1 MILGKSN
8 STKGFT
14 IVELLI
20 VIVVIGIL
28 AAITIVAYNG
38 ISERAR
44 MSSAMAFESQLRKK
58 YMADSTGMWSFDEC
72 SGVTARNSSETNT
85 NDSITGTATWITDTV
100 TGQGCA
106 LRFNGSTRIE
116 TQASLGAQYYAKG
129 AWVRVTTATCGSN
142 NIISQGST
150 NGVVAAFFTPSCRTS
165 AGHNGSWSTVQ
176 APGLINDSKWH
187 YVAIEWRDGVLK
199 LFIDGATVAS
209 VSGVPIPTNPTGVVA
224 IGAHAGGNWFTGD
237 IDNPFVA
244 AQ

>member
-1 MILGKSN
+1 MSFRKTKSI
-8 STKGFT
+8 KGFT

-58 YMADSTGMWSFDEC
+58 YMTDSTGMWSFDEC
-72 SGVTARNSSETNT
+72 SGSTVRNNSETNT
-85 NDSITGTATWITDTV
+85 NDTITGTVTWITDTA

-106 LRFNGSTRIE
+106 LRFNGSTTRIE
-116 TQASLGAQYYAKG
+116 TQASLGAQYYVKG
-129 AWVRVTTATCGSN
+129 AWVRVATATCGSN

-150 NGVVAAFFTPSCRTS
+150 NGVAAAFYTPSCRTS
-165 AGHNGSWSTVQ
+165 SGHNGSWNTVQ
-176 APGLINDSKWH
+176 APGLINDGKWH
-187 YVAIEWRDGVLK
+187 YVAVEWRDGVLK
-199 LFIDGATVAS
+199 LFIDGTTVAS
-209 VSGVPIPTNPTGVVA
+209 ANSPIPTNPTGVVA